1 MFTAYLEGDFYIFL
15 YSVYP
20 YICVVSTI
28 INNPHQSDTF
38 VIIDELTLKYHN
50 HLKIIVYIRACSW
63 CCMFYESFVITE
75 VYRVVSGLPWRSS
88 D

>member
-1 MFTAYLEGDFYIFL
+1 ML
-15 YSVYP
+15 
-20 YICVVSTI
+20 TI

-38 VIIDELTLKYHN
+38 VIIDELTLKFHN
-50 HLKIIVYIRACSW
+50 HLKIIVYIRACCW
-63 CCMFYESFVITE
+63 CCIFYDSFVVITE